1 MTVDQAVTTSSRPR
15 FRASVEL
22 AFPAALLVLLV
33 GAVIAFPS
41 FRVVGTYLDILSFSS
56 VLFIIAIGQ
65 TLVVIGRGVDL
76 SVGSMAGLAGA
87 VFATL
92 TMSGWPSAAAA
103 GVALLLGL
111 VVGAIAHGLLITK
124 LGISFMIVTLGT
136 YSLLRSQ
143 AQVVLEGKSITI
155 DVGWLDALSNG
166 RVLGIPSVVLLAA
179 GLYLVA
185 VLILRCTGFGRALY
199 ATGSN
204 PLAARLAG
212 LPIDRVTIIAFAV
225 SGLFAALAGL
235 LTVGQ
240 LGSAQPGG
248 GAGLELTAIA
258 AVLLGGTRFSG
269 GFGSVTRTLVGV
281 LFLAV
286 LNNVLYAAG
295 VSSFWQGTASGAVL
309 IAAVAIDRSRKE

>member
-1 MTVDQAVTTSSRPR
+1 MTVDQAVAAPTRPR

-92 TMSGWPSAAAA
+92 TVSGWSSAAAA

-111 VVGAIAHGLLITK
+111 AVGAIAHGLLITK